1 MKRYFFDLR
10 KDGALAVDA
19 EGTELPNIDAVQ
31 EEAVRSLAEM
41 AKQAV
46 PSVLKNGG
54 YRMAIE
60 VRDES
65 GPIMKVRFTF
75 EAEGLASP
83 ES

>member
-10 KDGALAVDA
+10 KDEALAVDE
-19 EGTELPNIDAVQ
+19 EGTELPSIDAVQ

-46 PSVLKNGG
+46 PAALKNGG

-60 VRDES
+60 VRNES
-65 GPIMKVRFTF
+65 GPIMKVLFKF
-75 EAEGLASP
+75 EAEGLAAP